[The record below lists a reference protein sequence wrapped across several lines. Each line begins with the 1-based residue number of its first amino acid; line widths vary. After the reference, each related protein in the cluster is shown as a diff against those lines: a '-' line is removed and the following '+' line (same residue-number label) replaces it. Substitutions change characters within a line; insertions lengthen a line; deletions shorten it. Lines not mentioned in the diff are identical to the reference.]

1 MIRILVVDDHAI
13 VREGLKQI
21 LADVNDMAVRD
32 EAAGG
37 QEALAKI
44 RSGEFD
50 VVLLDISMPG
60 RSGLEILKEIK
71 AERPKLPV
79 LILSMHAEEQYA
91 VRTLRAGASGYL
103 TKASAPDELIGAI
116 RKVSC
121 GRKYVSS
128 SLAEKL
134 ALELDIDTKK
144 PPHATLSDREYQVM
158 LMLASGKSVK
168 DIADELCLS
177 VKTISTYRARVM
189 EKMNMKKNAE
199 LTLYAVQN
207 HLVDDS
213 TMTFRYK

>member
-1 MIRILVVDDHAI
+1 MIRILVADDHTI

-21 LADVNDMAVRD
+21 LAEVDDMSVRD
-32 EAAGG
+32 EAGNG

-44 RSGEFD
+44 RDGEFD

-71 AERPKLPV
+71 TEHPKLPV

-91 VRTLRAGASGYL
+91 VRALRAGASGYL

-134 ALELDIDTKK
+134 AFELDIDTKK
-144 PPHATLSDREYQVM
+144 PPHETLSDREYQVM

-168 DIADELCLS
+168 EIADEVCLS

-199 LTLYAVQN
+199 LTLYAIQN
-207 HLVDDS
+207 RLIDCS
-213 TMTFRYK
+213 TTL

>member
-37 QEALAKI
+37 QEALLKI
-44 RSGEFD
+44 RDSEFD

-60 RSGLEILKEIK
+60 RSGLEILKDIK
-71 AERPKLPV
+71 SERPKLPV

-134 ALELDIDTKK
+134 ASELDIDTKK

-158 LMLASGKSVK
+158 LMIASGKSVK
-168 DIADELCLS
+168 EIGDELCLS

-199 LTLYAVQN
+199 LTLYAIQN
-207 HLVDDS
+207 RLVDYS
-213 TMTFRYK
+213 PTTCW

>member
-168 DIADELCLS
+168 EIADELCLS
-177 VKTISTYRARVM
+177 VKTISTYRSRVM

-199 LTLYAVQN
+199 LTLYAIQN
-207 HLVDDS
+207 HLVDYA
-213 TMTFRYK
+213 TTTFW